1 MPCSSN
7 CNVILILCN
16 SCSSFAEDLRSA
28 MVSARTKHWRLV
40 KTSCFFGVTPCHT
53 EPGPQFQTKSY
64 KTCWEPWMWP
74 APHPLFHQKLA
85 VEILENGMLIVG
97 FNYHMTWS
105 WFLLDSSKL
114 AIHGGRDRTSQD
126 ADGQYPFAHA
136 RDLIHRL
143 DGWATW
149 VGNVLNFKGTY
160 IRTYR
165 FFRCFRCVFFSWF
178 NPNVSWINHHFSP
191 GINKPSVSH
200 SLDWDFHFQVTC
212 VKPLQLQ

>member
-7 CNVILILCN
+7 CNVIFLYLAQFLFQFRGG
-16 SCSSFAEDLRSA
+16 SKVSHGQCSNEAWKTREDLVFFWSYILHATRNQ
-28 MVSARTKHWRLV
+28 ARNFRQRATRHAG
-40 KTSCFFGVTPCHT
+40 S
-53 EPGPQFQTKSY
+53 PGCGAKN
-64 KTCWEPWMWP
+64 
-74 APHPLFHQKLA
+74 PLFHQKLV

-97 FNYHMTWS
+97 FNYHMAWS

-136 RDLIHRL
+136 RDRIHRL

-165 FFRCFRCVFFSWF
+165 FFRCFRCVFFLVQSQCF
-178 NPNVSWINHHFSP
+178 LDKPPFLP
-191 GINKPSVSH
+191 RGKPSVSH